1 MKANYIQ
8 LLKEAIEE
16 LFDYNSS
23 YYEKIFI
30 LINQVDENT
39 DFVELSIQISNII
52 YECLEKTYIFTTD
65 KIKAIYEVNPK
76 VPTVE
81 ELLQVFDGLTINDRV
96 KIHINEL
103 KNHLPVKNHIDEL
116 KNPLP
121 IDIKSAK
128 LKCQMRMIL
137 LVNNEAM
144 TLYNRLFFEKLKEY
158 ATSGQILTADDGCC
172 DKCYDVAPHGVVSI
186 ELLEQNLPPYHP
198 DCRCFVV
205 YYLGKEEI

>member
-1 MKANYIQ
+1 MKANYVQ

-39 DFVELSIQISNII
+39 DFIELSIQISNII
-52 YECLEKTYIFTTD
+52 YECLEKTYVFTTD
-65 KIKAIYEVNPK
+65 KIKTIYEVNPK

-96 KIHINEL
+96 K
-103 KNHLPVKNHIDEL
+103 NHIDEL
-116 KNPLP
+116 KNHLP

-158 ATSGQILTADDGCC
+158 ATSGEILTAAGGCC
-172 DKCYDVAPHGVVSI
+172 DKCYDVIPHGVVSI